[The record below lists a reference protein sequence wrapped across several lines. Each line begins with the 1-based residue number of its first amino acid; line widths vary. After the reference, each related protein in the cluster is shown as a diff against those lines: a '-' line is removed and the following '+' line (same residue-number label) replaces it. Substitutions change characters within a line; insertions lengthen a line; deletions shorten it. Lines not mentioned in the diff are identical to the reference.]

1 MDCVFGRP
9 KQQNKGVIKNSG
21 GSNCLKVDEIEEVL
35 MADDEDG
42 KPETRVSK
50 KDIAGRVTFVE
61 IIIVVVD
68 VLGMLNGASSSGEDS
83 GSMLQDGTMMCKRII
98 MMRKY
103 LHPGTHV

>member
-1 MDCVFGRP
+1 MRNEKIDCVFGRP
-9 KQQNKGVIKNSG
+9 KQQNEGLIKKSPG
-21 GSNCLKVDEIEEVL
+21 PNCPKVDEIEEVS

-68 VLGMLNGASSSGEDS
+68 VLRMLNGASSSGEDS
-83 GSMLQDGTMMCKRII
+83 GTMLQDGTMM
-98 MMRKY
+98 
-103 LHPGTHV
+103 

>member
-9 KQQNKGVIKNSG
+9 KQQNEGLLKKSD
-21 GSNCLKVDEIEEVL
+21 GSKCLKVDEKEEVS

-68 VLGMLNGASSSGEDS
+68 VLRMLNGASSPSGEDS
-83 GSMLQDGTMMCKRII
+83 GTMLQDGTMM
-98 MMRKY
+98 
-103 LHPGTHV
+103 